1 MNPFS
6 DDAAAP
12 AEERG
17 EGKMKQAEEE
27 KKGKGKEGEKRQ
39 VEQKDEEKEKRQ
51 KEWKEWKEQ
60 AMEPAGIENRYQR
73 LKGSKGRQNPP
84 TAVRENGQE
93 CNKKEEKKEKGG
105 GKNKKALALKSTNQ
119 RLRQPTPPKQPPPEF
134 EVAIPAERLSPVLI
148 AKRTRPAGAHGK
160 PEAVRPQKPN
170 NRNKFRRASPSSVPL
185 RRLSAGIG
193 MGISMLSSPFGS
205 PAAAAAAPAAVP
217 AQPKTREKGARCPT
231 AGGVGGPAPAM
242 QVIPIGDVDQVI
254 NPHNAPVEAALLGS
268 SPPAMAWL
276 KVKASGVVSGA
287 RKAAD
292 RLLKTRVGGSSSS
305 SKAKG
310 YALLDEEPPTL
321 SKENMRVQQAN
332 LKIRSNNGSKKQ
344 LDTRVALP
352 TIEENSFGELIDNDT
367 SFSSFLLGDG
377 EDELSLPNGSYVVN
391 YDNGDTVITAA
402 VTQLEDCGK
411 EDAEPLSESP
421 LAQFT
426 PGVGWDLKRKK
437 SVEFLKGRP
446 SGVIDGGRV
455 DSPSGR
461 PGLSVVT
468 EADDEL
474 LSGHYNHIS
483 GEHGLQP
490 RPRNTQGGKRV
501 VKKMAMEDLRNPAA
515 PVARAGAGAI
525 KVYGRK
531 KASRIH
537 SRSLDGFG
545 VDRKE
550 PHGRSGDA

>member
-12 AEERG
+12 AEEGG
-17 EGKMKQAEEE
+17 EEKMKQDEEGE
-27 KKGKGKEGEKRQ
+27 GEGNEGEKRQ
-39 VEQKDEEKEKRQ
+39 VEQKEEEKEKRQ
-51 KEWKEWKEQ
+51 KEQKERKEQ
-60 AMEPAGIENRYQR
+60 AMEPTGIENRYQR
-73 LKGSKGRQNPP
+73 LKGSKGRQHSPA
-84 TAVRENGQE
+84 TAGENVQG

-105 GKNKKALALKSTNQ
+105 GKNKKVLALKSTNQ

-134 EVAIPAERLSPVLI
+134 EVVIPAERPSPVLI
-148 AKRTRPAGAHGK
+148 AKRTRPAGK
-160 PEAVRPQKPN
+160 PEAVGPQKPN
-170 NRNKFRRASPSSVPL
+170 NRNKFRRVSPSSVPL

-193 MGISMLSSPFGS
+193 MGMSMLSSPFGS
-205 PAAAAAAPAAVP
+205 PAAAAAPAAVP
-217 AQPKTREKGARCPT
+217 TQSKARKKGARRPT
-231 AGGVGGPAPAM
+231 AAAAASAGGVGGPAPAV

-276 KVKASGVVSGA
+276 RVKASGVVSGA
-287 RKAAD
+287 RRAAD
-292 RLLKTRVGGSSSS
+292 RLLKTRVGGSSR
-305 SKAKG
+305 AKG

-321 SKENMRVQQAN
+321 SKENMKVQQAN
-332 LKIRSNNGSKKQ
+332 LKIRSNNGSSNCKKQ
-344 LDTRVALP
+344 LDTRIALP
-352 TIEENSFGELIDNDT
+352 TIEENSFGELIDNDI
-367 SFSSFLLGDG
+367 SFNSFLLRDD

-402 VTQLEDCGK
+402 VTQLEDGGK
-411 EDAEPLSESP
+411 DTEPLSESP

-437 SVEFLKGRP
+437 GVEFLKGRP
-446 SGVIDGGRV
+446 SGVIDGGQV

-461 PGLSVVT
+461 PSLSVVT
-468 EADDEL
+468 EVDDEL
-474 LSGHYNHIS
+474 FSGHYNHIS

-490 RPRNTQGGKRV
+490 HPRNTQGGKKV
-501 VKKMAMEDLRNPAA
+501 VKKMAMENLRNPASPA
-515 PVARAGAGAI
+515 ARTGAGAI

-531 KASRIH
+531 KTSRIH

-545 VDRKE
+545 VGRKE
-550 PHGRSGDA
+550 LHG